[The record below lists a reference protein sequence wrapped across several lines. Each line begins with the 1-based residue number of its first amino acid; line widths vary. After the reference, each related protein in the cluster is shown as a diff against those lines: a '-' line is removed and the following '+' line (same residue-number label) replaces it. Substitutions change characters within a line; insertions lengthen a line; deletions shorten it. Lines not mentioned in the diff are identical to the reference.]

1 MRLRTRSFLKVS
13 QQVILDLLPKKRY
26 CCLCE
31 SKYVILASQ
40 PNVWLR
46 TKILSQSLHISNYVF
61 ATNGLVANKWVISCS
76 QPNVWLRKI
85 SMSNDQE
92 TIDIMFAT
100 KRLDANKYRIHL
112 YIHESTLNFPEKWP
126 KRAKLGFSGLL
137 QKRARSKEI

>member
-31 SKYVILASQ
+31 SKYVILA
-40 PNVWLR
+40 
-46 TKILSQSLHISNYVF
+46 
-61 ATNGLVANKWVISCS
+61 S

-112 YIHESTLNFPEKWP
+112 YIHESTLNFPEK
-126 KRAKLGFSGLL
+126 
-137 QKRARSKEI
+137 